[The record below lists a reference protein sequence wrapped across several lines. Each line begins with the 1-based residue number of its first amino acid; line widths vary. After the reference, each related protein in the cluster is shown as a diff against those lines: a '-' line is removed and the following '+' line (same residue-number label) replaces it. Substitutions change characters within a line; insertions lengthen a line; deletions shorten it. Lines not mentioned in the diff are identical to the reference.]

1 MAAAKNKG
9 LIAEDR
15 LVKRLAVL
23 PPDWTPVKVAASGSV
38 THKKGDLKS
47 ARNLIE
53 NKQTDRDSFS
63 MTRAVLNKIQRE
75 ATEQGGR
82 VPLLTVQMGAAESD
96 EVRVVVM
103 REQDFMELVTE
114 LESWKADYN
123 KLDWQSGP

>member
-38 THKKGDLKS
+38 AHKKGDLKS

-82 VPLLTVQMGAAESD
+82 VPLLTVQMGATESD

-123 KLDWQSGP
+123 KLDWQAGP

>member
-1 MAAAKNKG
+1 
-9 LIAEDR
+9 
-15 LVKRLAVL
+15 
-23 PPDWTPVKVAASGSV
+23 
-38 THKKGDLKS
+38 
-47 ARNLIE
+47 
-53 NKQTDRDSFS
+53 

-82 VPLLTVQMGAAESD
+82 VPLLTVQIGAAESD

-123 KLDWQSGP
+123 DLVKDCQSGP